1 MEVRIPAPAAISVFS
16 VDNQEFVREA
26 LVDLLASAGFEVLGE
41 APLGDDCLRL
51 VADLRP
57 DVVLLEP
64 FSNGIGGLE
73 WVARMAAS
81 TPESRIIVFTGAQ
94 AHDPVIE
101 AIVAGACGYM
111 LKEAPPPQI
120 VAAVEAAARG
130 ESVACSGVAGELL
143 ERIRSGGAPL
153 EPQNNGAAK
162 EIQGSLTE
170 REFEIFRRLP
180 SGRTNREIASEL
192 SLSEHTVKNHVA
204 SILDKLRLA
213 NRVQAAVEA
222 VRSGLA

>member
-1 MEVRIPAPAAISVFS
+1 M
-16 VDNQEFVREA
+16 
-26 LVDLLASAGFEVLGE
+26 ASAGYEVLGE

-64 FSNGIGGLE
+64 FSNGSGGLE
-73 WVARMAAS
+73 WVARLAAS
-81 TPESRIIVFTGAQ
+81 TPESRILVFTGAQ
-94 AHDPVIE
+94 THDPVIE

-111 LKEAPPPQI
+111 LKEAPPAQI

-143 ERIRSGGAPL
+143 KRIRSGGVPL
-153 EPQNNGAAK
+153 EARRNGAAT
-162 EIQGSLTE
+162 EIRGSLTE
-170 REFEIFRRLP
+170 REFEVFRRLP
-180 SGRTNREIASEL
+180 SGRTNREIAAEV

-213 NRVQAAVEA
+213 NRVQAAVAA
-222 VRSGLA
+222 VRSGVA

>member
-1 MEVRIPAPAAISVFS
+1 M
-16 VDNQEFVREA
+16 
-26 LVDLLASAGFEVLGE
+26 ASAGFEVLGE

-64 FSNGIGGLE
+64 FSNGSGGLE
-73 WVARMAAS
+73 WVARLAAS
-81 TPESRIIVFTGAQ
+81 TPESRILVFTGAQ
-94 AHDPVIE
+94 THDPVIE

-111 LKEAPPPQI
+111 LKEAPPAQI

-143 ERIRSGGAPL
+143 KRIQSGGVPL
-153 EPQNNGAAK
+153 EARSNGAAT
-162 EIQGSLTE
+162 EIRGSLTE
-170 REFEIFRRLP
+170 REFEVFRRLP
-180 SGRTNREIASEL
+180 SGRTNREIAAEV

-213 NRVQAAVEA
+213 NRVQAAVAA
-222 VRSGLA
+222 VRSGVA

>member
-1 MEVRIPAPAAISVFS
+1 LSA
-16 VDNQEFVREA
+16 
-26 LVDLLASAGFEVLGE
+26 AGFEVLGE
-41 APLGDDCLRL
+41 APLGDDCLRQ

-64 FSNGIGGLE
+64 FSNGSGGLE
-73 WVARMAAS
+73 WVARLAAS
-81 TPESRIIVFTGAQ
+81 TPESRILVFTGAQ

-101 AIVAGACGYM
+101 AIVAGACGYV
-111 LKEAPPPQI
+111 LKESPPAQI

-143 ERIRSGGAPL
+143 ERIRSGGLPL
-153 EPQNNGAAK
+153 ESRSNGAAT
-162 EIQGSLTE
+162 EIRGSLTE
-170 REFEIFRRLP
+170 REFEVFRRLP
-180 SGRTNREIASEL
+180 SGRTNREIAAEV

-213 NRVQAAVEA
+213 NRVQAAVAA
-222 VRSGLA
+222 VRSGVA

>member
-1 MEVRIPAPAAISVFS
+1 MEVRIPASAAISVFS
-16 VDNQEFVREA
+16 VDNQEFVRDA

-73 WVARMAAS
+73 WVARMVAS

-143 ERIRSGGAPL
+143 DRIRSGGVPL
-153 EPQNNGAAK
+153 EPQNNGAA

-180 SGRTNREIASEL
+180 SGRTNREIASEV